1 MRVWCFFSSLP
12 DFILLTRL
20 CFNTQ
25 CNYTKPEEIIF
36 FYQTTICHANSRYY
50 FTPKQDDGSNWHSH
64 GKEAPCGFGRAVEVK
79 HLSGSQTH
87 QAASYLEKHSSNCQS
102 HNSSE
107 QHGISVHLKCNVA
120 NPQIK
125 ISTIQDKNTRTSVK
139 TCLVIDHHKLALL
152 TFWLEVQT
160 PRGKTRIS
168 TMWIYLS
175 TNWHTWFLKLWS
187 ILYMLAFDLPS
198 LYSKFFFCCLFFSVF
213 FTVTHV
219 GW

>member
-1 MRVWCFFSSLP
+1 M
-12 DFILLTRL
+12 LT
-20 CFNTQ
+20 
-25 CNYTKPEEIIF
+25 
-36 FYQTTICHANSRYY
+36 SRYS
-50 FTPKQDDGSNWHSH
+50 FTPKQNDSSNWHSH

-87 QAASYLEKHSSNCQS
+87 QAASYLEKQPSNCQS

-125 ISTIQDKNTRTSVK
+125 ISTIQVKNTRPSVK
-139 TCLVIDHHKLALL
+139 TCFVMDHHKLALL

-168 TMWIYLS
+168 MMWIYLS
-175 TNWHTWFLKLWS
+175 TNWHTCFFLKLWS
-187 ILYMLAFDLPS
+187 ILFYVSIWSTLTLFKIFFLLS
-198 LYSKFFFCCLFFSVF
+198 IVVHILY
-213 FTVTHV
+213 V